1 MGGTRFNIDFFEFSF
16 LVEACIPPRPIART
30 CFWKDV
36 INVHYHKMTP
46 EERAK
51 LFEWIPRNGNFDTEK
66 ELCQLFYD
74 RFNPDNQYK
83 ITTVYEGKTETQDA
97 FLHKGKY
104 HTSDIRS
111 IIEEYITDIEKIEW
125 EEH

>member
-1 MGGTRFNIDFFEFSF
+1 MNKDFKIDFFEFSF

-30 CFWKDV
+30 MFWKDV
-36 INVHYHKMTP
+36 INTYYHQMTT

-51 LFEWIPRNGNFDTEK
+51 LFEWIQYNKSFDAEK
-66 ELCQLFYD
+66 EELCKLFYD

-83 ITTVYEGKTETQDA
+83 ITTNYEGKVDDKIVA

-104 HTSDIRS
+104 HTSETTS
-111 IIEEYITDIEKIEW
+111 ILEEYIINVEKI
-125 EEH
+125 